1 MKKKKKSKAKY
12 VSKKKKSHAGLIVLV
27 IVLVLLVGAYGAGGF
42 YFSQHFLPGTTLNNT
57 DVSGLTLDQA
67 KSRLLASSENYMLTL
82 QEQNYNQETI
92 DGSDVGLTADVS
104 DKFNSLL
111 DSQSGPD
118 WILNY
123 FRDKNYILEEGTISY
138 SYDNDMLEKIIDG
151 LECVDPQYPV
161 EAQDAEVVLMDGEFK
176 IIPESVGNIAHRDV
190 LEEKIK
196 YAIET
201 QQSSI
206 NLEEE
211 GIYDMPKVYDDDE
224 DLIAKKAACDE
235 IVDMTLTFQFGMR
248 EETVDIQTIVD
259 WIKVDKNGSGEYELK
274 TNDDKIKEYV
284 NYLSETYDTYQ
295 KPKTFTAH
303 SGSVIEITTG
313 DYGWKLNQET
323 TLEKLKA
330 LVLAKQSATVELT
343 SGSEDSVEWWERMA
357 VGYDSNGN
365 DYYGTTYAEVSIDE
379 QHMWMYQDGEVVL
392 ETDVVTGNPNL
403 GNDTPKGAFKIR
415 YHEKDATLRG
425 PGYATRVAYWMVF
438 ADDVGFHDATWQSYF
453 GGTRYLTNGSHG
465 CVNMPLD
472 QAGKLYD
479 LIYDG
484 MPVFVY

>member
-1 MKKKKKSKAKY
+1 MKKKKSKAKY

-303 SGSVIEITTG
+303 SGSVVEITTG

-415 YHEKDATLRG
+415 YHAKDATLRG